1 MRLQD
6 FWIVVAVLICC
17 RVLYLLELLP
27 VRGGHRI
34 GFIGSLCGERTRCNA
49 AFTRCS
55 GYMRRVVRL
64 QGGRTYHFDMGGKIS
79 HGQLTAVLWDPKCR
93 TRLLELHPG
102 EDGKLRIEQTA
113 RYRLELRFESASGNF
128 TLTWNEE

>member
-6 FWIVVAVLICC
+6 FWIVAAVLICC

-27 VRGGHRI
+27 VRGGHRV
-34 GFIGSLCGERTRCNA
+34 GFVGSLCGERTRCNA
-49 AFTRCS
+49 VFTRCN

-64 QGGRTYHFDMGGKIS
+64 QGGKTYRFDMGGKIS
-79 HGQLTAVLWDPKCR
+79 HGQLNTILWDPKCR
-93 TRLLELHPG
+93 TRLLELQSG
-102 EDGKLRIEQTA
+102 EQKEIKIEETA

-128 TLTWNEE
+128 TLSWNEE